1 MKQVVGVRKTH
12 KKITGKLFNK
22 ISDKV
27 KSLFA
32 VSCVAQAKKLPYKYR
47 RGQRTYGR
55 IAFIPLL

>member
-1 MKQVVGVRKTH
+1 MGINLIRQRCLDIMKQVVGIRKTH

-32 VSCVAQAKKLPYKYR
+32 NYCVA
-47 RGQRTYGR
+47 
-55 IAFIPLL
+55 